1 MVNRVQTLRSST
13 PLSRPTGRQ
22 PGELYVNFP
31 DAQLGVVNAASTAQ
45 DLIGVRF
52 FSTLT
57 SYAIGDFV
65 IQAGQLYRATQAVA
79 AGAFNASQWAQIGG
93 TVVVSDALP
102 ANPQPGELWFDSV
115 GGQLY
120 CYYDDGNS
128 KQWVVA
134 NTINGGAYLA
144 LTGGTMTG
152 PLVLAGD
159 AAANLNPVTLQQLNA
174 GFLPLGG
181 GTLTGTLIVA
191 PASGDA
197 PLRLNKAASGASSFI
212 YGQTAGVTRW
222 QMVVGNSGAESG
234 ANVGSDFTLKRYSD
248 AGVSI
253 DTPLSI
259 ARSTGNATFSAQ
271 VGCNTL
277 NVTSGASIGPDLHCS
292 GTIYG
297 NVLNSTNGA
306 SIGPDLTCTGNAYKP
321 GGGSWGAS
329 SDARIKTVIG
339 DYELGLENVMA
350 VQPVRY
356 SYKGNDTPAQDE
368 PSPHAHVAANQT
380 EFVGVI
386 AQDIE
391 SVFPDM
397 VSESEGFIDGEPVSD
412 LKSVDAS
419 ELIWAL
425 VNAVKTL
432 AQRVE
437 ALEAGR

>member
-1 MVNRVQTLRSST
+1 
-13 PLSRPTGRQ
+13 
-22 PGELYVNFP
+22 
-31 DAQLGVVNAASTAQ
+31 
-45 DLIGVRF
+45 
-52 FSTLT
+52 
-57 SYAIGDFV
+57 
-65 IQAGQLYRATQAVA
+65 
-79 AGAFNASQWAQIGG
+79 
-93 TVVVSDALP
+93 
-102 ANPQPGELWFDSV
+102 
-115 GGQLY
+115 
-120 CYYDDGNS
+120 
-128 KQWVVA
+128 
-134 NTINGGAYLA
+134 
-144 LTGGTMTG
+144 MTG
-152 PLVLAGD
+152 LMSLSDNAT
-159 AAANLNPVTLQQLNA
+159 ASLNPVPLQQLQA
-174 GFLPLGG
+174 GYLPLAG

-234 ANVGSDFTLKRYSD
+234 SNAGSDFTLKRYSD

-259 ARSTGNATFSAQ
+259 SRASGLATFTGQITTNGIA
-271 VGCNTL
+271 
-277 NVTSGASIGPDLHCS
+277 TSGTSSVVSGGNLQCTGDLHVGSLIYGAGSSGAFTVNTFTCTYGATIGPDL
-292 GTIYG
+292 
-297 NVLNSTNGA
+297 N
-306 SIGPDLTCTGNAYKP
+306 CTGNAYKP
-321 GGGSWGAS
+321 GGGTWGTS
-329 SDARIKTVIG
+329 SDARIKTVTG
-339 DYELGLENVMA
+339 DYELGLESVMQ

-356 SYKGNDTPAQDE
+356 TYKGNDTPTEGE

-397 VSESEGFIDGEPVSD
+397 VSESEGFIDGEAVGD

-432 AQRVE
+432 VARIE